1 MSETRSEKILKF
13 RSNKKYMTIV
23 YIVIALLF
31 IAFFLY
37 QLFKINYEP
46 VKTEVALEKTVAASA
61 VADSFIVRDEYPI
74 SASVSGTLVPLVEDG
89 KRVASGD
96 NVAVVFTNEEAA
108 KSYNEIKNLE
118 KNISYYSSLQNKVG
132 VQTADITPLDDRV
145 YSSCEEYIIAIN
157 KGRYDSFYS
166 FEENVRDAITSRQLS
181 TGAVIDPSV
190 KLEELTTRLEQL
202 KQKNI
207 GYSTIN
213 APHPGYYVSVA
224 DGFEDAVE
232 YNCVAELT
240 TQEIMGLFDESLQP
254 KSTELYLGKLVD
266 GFNWYILCVLNYD
279 DAVRLSKGEKVKI
292 EFTMTTAEPLTA
304 TVVNIANTIDGRAAV
319 IFRSNLMNNE
329 YASLRQEQ
337 IRVTF
342 DEHVGYQIS
351 NRAIRE
357 IDGEKGVFVLS
368 GNIVKFKKINIDY
381 SDNEY
386 SICNNPENKSGYV
399 QLYDEIIVEGT
410 DLYDGKIID

>member
-1 MSETRSEKILKF
+1 MSETSDKILKF

-37 QLFKINYEP
+37 QLFKINYKP
-46 VKTEVALEKTVAASA
+46 VKTEVALEKTVASSA

-96 NVAVVFTNEEAA
+96 SVAVVFTNEEAA

-118 KNISYYSSLQNKVG
+118 KSITYYSSLQNKVG

-145 YSSCEEYIIAIN
+145 YSSCEEYIKAVN
-157 KGRYDSFYS
+157 SGKFDSFYS
-166 FEENVRDAITSRQLS
+166 YEENIRDAITSRQLS
-181 TGAVIDPSV
+181 TGATIDPSV

-202 KQKNI
+202 KSKNI

-232 YNCVAELT
+232 YKRVAELT
-240 TQEIMGLFDESLQP
+240 TQEIMGLFDESLTAE
-254 KSTELYLGKLVD
+254 STDTYLGKLVD

-304 TVVNIANTIDGRAAV
+304 TVVNIANTIDGKAAV
-319 IFRSNLMNNE
+319 IFKSNLMNNE
-329 YASLRQEQ
+329 YASLRREQ

-342 DEHVGYQIS
+342 DEHVGFQIS
-351 NRAIRE
+351 NKAIRE
-357 IDGEKGVFVLS
+357 VDGEKGVFVLS

-381 SDNEY
+381 SDSEY

-399 QLYDEIIVEGT
+399 ELYDEIITEGT
-410 DLYDGKIID
+410 DLYDGKIIG

>member
-1 MSETRSEKILKF
+1 MSETSDKILKF

-37 QLFKINYEP
+37 QLFKINYKP
-46 VKTEVALEKTVAASA
+46 VKTEVALEKTIASSA
-61 VADSFIVRDEYPI
+61 VTDSFIVRDEYPI

-96 NVAVVFTNEEAA
+96 SVAVVFTNEEAA

-118 KNISYYSSLQNKVG
+118 KSITYYSSLQNKVG

-145 YSSCEEYIIAIN
+145 YSSCEEYIKAVN
-157 KGRYDSFYS
+157 SGKFDSFYS
-166 FEENVRDAITSRQLS
+166 YEENIRDAITSRQLS
-181 TGAVIDPSV
+181 TGATIDPSV

-202 KQKNI
+202 KSKNI

-232 YNCVAELT
+232 YKRVSELT
-240 TQEIMGLFDESLQP
+240 TQEIMGLFDESLTAE
-254 KSTELYLGKLVD
+254 STDTYLGKLVD

-279 DAVRLSKGEKVKI
+279 DAVRLSNGEKVKI

-304 TVVNIANTIDGRAAV
+304 TVVNIANTIDGKAAV
-319 IFRSNLMNNE
+319 IFKSNLMNNE

-351 NRAIRE
+351 NKAIRE
-357 IDGEKGVFVLS
+357 VDGEKGVFVLS

-381 SDNEY
+381 SDSEY

-399 QLYDEIIVEGT
+399 ELYDEIITEGT
-410 DLYDGKIID
+410 DLYDGKIIG